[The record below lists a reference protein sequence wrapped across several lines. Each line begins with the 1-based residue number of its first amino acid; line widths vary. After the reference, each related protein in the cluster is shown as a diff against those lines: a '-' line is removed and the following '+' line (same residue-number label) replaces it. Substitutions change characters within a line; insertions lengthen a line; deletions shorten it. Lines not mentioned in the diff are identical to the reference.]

1 MTIRQR
7 YTIAASAFCVLALV
21 EAAAG
26 WRAHSVAVIAD
37 ATHNLADALALGA
50 AVVAWHLATRRQ
62 PSTTMHF
69 GYHRLEVASAL
80 GNGVLLFLVAVGVAI
95 EAIVH
100 LREPTAPLVATA
112 LPVAILSTVANVGIA
127 LWVRPHDGDVSHRA
141 AYLHVLSDAAW
152 SAAVVLGLIAV
163 ARTGWP
169 WIDPLLALLVA
180 VPVMIASLR
189 VIGGSGGI
197 LLQKSHVDPL
207 AVSAAVCE
215 VPGVLAVADLRVW
228 HACAYM
234 VVGTAHIVT
243 DARDLAQTAAIAADV
258 RRLLRERFGVSVV
271 TLEFETPEAS
281 AEHRH
286 SLDDAHEWEHRSHGG
301 RT

>member
-1 MTIRQR
+1 M
-7 YTIAASAFCVLALV
+7 LALV

-26 WRAHSVAVIAD
+26 WRAHSVAVLAD
-37 ATHNLADALALGA
+37 ASHNLADALALGA

-80 GNGVLLFLVAVGVAI
+80 GNGILLFLVAVGVAI
-95 EAIVH
+95 EAIVR
-100 LREPTAPLVATA
+100 LRQPTTPIVVAA
-112 LPVAILSTVANVGIA
+112 LPIAMVSTAANVAIA

-141 AYLHVLSDAAW
+141 AYLHVLSDAIW

-163 ARTGWP
+163 ARTGWV

-180 VPVMIASLR
+180 IPVMVASLR
-189 VIGGSGGI
+189 VVGGSGGI

-207 AVSAAVCE
+207 AVSAAICE
-215 VPGVLAVADLRVW
+215 VPGVLSVADLRVW
-228 HACAYM
+228 HACSYM

-243 DARDLAQTAAIAADV
+243 DARDLEQTAAIASEV
-258 RRLLRERFGVSVV
+258 RRLLRERFGVSVA
-271 TLEFETPEAS
+271 TLEFETPAAS
-281 AEHRH
+281 AGHPH
-286 SLDDAHEWEHRSHGG
+286 SLDDAHEWEHRSRGG